1 MVKVHDCLGN
11 SHAMRINAEVFKHQ
25 QRTGDG
31 RENWPWF
38 RITIITNDHVLVGR
52 DLYTKDL
59 LLVKTLERRRFYNF
73 QINITF

>member
-38 RITIITNDHVLVGR
+38 RITVIPNDHVLGR
-52 DLYTKDL
+52 KR
-59 LLVKTLERRRFYNF
+59 LVY
-73 QINITF
+73 